1 MIYSKR
7 GLPLDPLLLSFII
20 MLRLALLSLLL
31 TYCPAASSRSFSDAV
46 QLPLVQST
54 GQPRPLVIW

>member
-31 TYCPAASSRSFSDAV
+31 SYCPSAFSRSVSDTD